1 MSAKKDFLF
10 DHHIVNLFPPV
21 ADAFASGIDSDVICL
36 RDYRRATCVIQTGA
50 IEDTAISNLITV
62 LACTDNAKAGA
73 TAVAFHRRLG
83 VGSTS
88 SDAFDALAASTASGY
103 NFADRADA
111 AANNLWII
119 EVTADELGAGLANA
133 DFFHLTI
140 AETVN
145 KTITAGGIVIL
156 SEPRYPQGIPLTAI
170 A

>member
-1 MSAKKDFLF
+1 MPSKDFIY
-10 DHHIVNLFPPV
+10 DHHIVSLFPPV
-21 ADAFASGIDSDVICL
+21 ADAFAGGIDSDVICL

-50 IEDTAISNLITV
+50 IEDTGISNLITV
-62 LACTDNAKAGA
+62 LACTDASKTGA
-73 TAVAFHRRLG
+73 TAIAFHRRFG

-88 SDAFDALAASTASGY
+88 DDSIEALAAVASSGY

-119 EVTADELGAGLANA
+119 EVTAEELAAGLASA

-140 AETVN
+140 AETAN

-156 SEPRYPQGIPLTAI
+156 SEPRFSGNTPLTAI